1 MDFDPS
7 APAINEALVDHHC
20 FGCGNMNPIGLQLR
34 FRKLEAG
41 GVWASFTPEREH
53 EGYLGMTHG
62 GILSTILDEAMS
74 WAITDAGDLGVTA
87 RMNLTYRQPAR
98 IGAELR
104 VVARVTNRRGRVIDA
119 EAELVTAAG
128 GETIARAGGRF
139 LRVSQEQAATWREGY
154 AAPESSVFGQAA
166 KTSSGGVE

>member
-1 MDFDPS
+1 MEFDPS
-7 APAINEALVDHHC
+7 APPINEALVDHHC
-20 FGCGNMNPIGLQLR
+20 FGCGNMNPIGLRLR
-34 FRKLEAG
+34 FRRLEG
-41 GVWASFTPEREH
+41 DGVWATFTPEREH

-87 RMNLTYRQPAR
+87 RMSLTFRQPAQ
-98 IGAELR
+98 IGDELR

-119 EAELVTAAG
+119 EAELVTTSG
-128 GETIARAGGRF
+128 GETIASAEGRF
-139 LRVSQEQAATWREGY
+139 LRVSKEQATAWREGY

-166 KTSSGGVE
+166 RASSGDVE